1 MGGQG
6 SGRPKNPPKARE
18 LLKDVIPVNDLF
30 EEDELKIYESLIDI
44 YLKDFDEEELT
55 AGDMDDIMGLAMN
68 RVFEIRLLKTSKGNT
83 NAQIDIATAIEKIRK
98 ESQKLKENLSS
109 RRRDRIN
116 PNELKG
122 FSIVDL
128 AVAFDNEKKLRLS
141 EKARGLLVEEQEAI
155 ERRGDY
161 SGNRYD
167 VEGVKEGEQYGTE
180 EDSD

>member
-6 SGRPKNPPKARE
+6 SGRPKNPPKAKE
-18 LLKDVIPVNDLF
+18 MLKEVIPVNDLF
-30 EEDELKIYESLIDI
+30 DEDELKIYEALIDI
-44 YLKDFDEEELT
+44 YLKDFDEEDLT

-68 RVFEIRLLKTSKGNT
+68 RVFEIRLLKTSKGNAS
-83 NAQIDIATAIEKIRK
+83 AQIDIATAIEKIRK

-116 PNELKG
+116 PNEFKG

-128 AVAFDNEKKLRLS
+128 AVAFDNEKKLKLA
-141 EKARGLLVEEQEAI
+141 EKTKGLLEEEKIILEKRA
-155 ERRGDY
+155 DY
-161 SGNRYD
+161 FGNRYD
-167 VEGVKEGEQYGTE
+167 VDGVKEGEIDE

>member
-6 SGRPKNPPKARE
+6 SGRPKNPPKVKE
-18 LLKDVIPVNDLF
+18 MLKEVIPVGELF
-30 EEDELKIYESLIDI
+30 EEDELRIYESLIDI
-44 YLKDFDEEELT
+44 YLKDFDEEDLT

-68 RVFEIRLLKTSKGNT
+68 RVFEIRLLKTSKGNA

-116 PNELKG
+116 PNEFKG

-128 AVAFDNEKKLRLS
+128 AVAFDNEKKLKLA
-141 EKARGLLVEEQEAI
+141 EKTKGLLEEEKTALAK
-155 ERRGDY
+155 RADY
-161 SGNRYD
+161 VGNRYD
-167 VEGVKEGEQYGTE
+167 VDGVKEGEIDE